1 EDQGD
6 SVRLRFQVADTGIG
20 IAEENL
26 SRLFSSFS
34 QVDSSMT
41 RRFGGTGLG
50 LAICRQ
56 LTQLMGG
63 TIGVQSEEGKGSTFW
78 FTVQL
83 RKQVFDGD
91 SDVVLPVLRGMKVLV
106 VDDNR
111 TNRAVLQGQLE
122 QWGVTV
128 SSAEGGEQ
136 GLRMLREAFEHGAP
150 HDL

>member
-1 EDQGD
+1 
-6 SVRLRFQVADTGIG
+6 
-20 IAEENL
+20 
-26 SRLFSSFS
+26 
-34 QVDSSMT
+34 
-41 RRFGGTGLG
+41 
-50 LAICRQ
+50 
-56 LTQLMGG
+56 
-63 TIGVQSEEGKGSTFW
+63 
-78 FTVQL
+78 
-83 RKQVFDGD
+83 FDGD

-150 HDL
+150 HDLAIVDMQMPGMNGLELTAAIKGDPAFARLPVVMLTSVGDHGKLAREAGVQACLTKPVRQMHLHETLTRVVTRTPARQV